1 MKCDASPYQALWEYL
16 QGQREEKLL
25 LSFEEICRLSGTTLN
40 HAFLSHKKE
49 SEAYGWRVEKI
60 SLKNQ
65 TVSFCKNHVSE
76 QRKQKEEGRQDEK
89 L

>member
-1 MKCDASPYQALWEYL
+1 MTCNPSPYQALWEYL

-25 LSFEEICRLSGTTLN
+25 LSFEEICHVNGTPLN

-49 SEAYGWRVEKI
+49 LEAYGWRVEKI

-65 TVSFCKNHVSE
+65 TVSFCKNNVSE
-76 QRKQKEEGRQDEK
+76 QQKQKEK
-89 L
+89 